1 MFKSFKYRIY
11 PNKEQENLLNQHFGA
26 CRFTYNFTLGEK
38 IKAYE
43 TQNRWSKKLLAKAL
57 GSSRIIWEVK
67 TKMKIELM
75 TEIKRIVN

>member
-43 TQNRWSKKLLAKAL
+43 TQNR
-57 GSSRIIWEVK
+57 
-67 TKMKIELM
+67 
-75 TEIKRIVN
+75 